1 MELLSVLG
9 INWQLLLAQIVNF
22 TILMVVL
29 LYFVYRPILRLVDK
43 RRDTIKQ
50 SMENAKDIELQKR
63 ELEQFKIDQMRKADV
78 EMQKLLEEGRKQA
91 EVLKRDILEKA
102 QHEAGH
108 LMEKTRQTIEAERKK
123 MLIEAQSSL
132 AAFVV
137 KLSQK
142 LLEREFSDQDQQRM
156 LKTVEKDLPALLR

>member
-1 MELLSVLG
+1 MELLTVLG
-9 INWQLLLAQIVNF
+9 INWQLLLAQVVNF
-22 TILMVVL
+22 TVLMVVL

-50 SMENAKDIELQKR
+50 SMEDAQDIERQKR
-63 ELEQFKIDQMRKADV
+63 EIEQFKVEQMRKADA

-91 EVLKRDILEKA
+91 EVLKRDILAKA
-102 QHEAGH
+102 QQEAGH
-108 LMEKTRQTIEAERKK
+108 LMEKTKQTIDAERKK
-123 MLIEAQSSL
+123 MLTEAQHSL

-142 LLEREFSDQDQQRM
+142 LLEREFGDQDQQRM